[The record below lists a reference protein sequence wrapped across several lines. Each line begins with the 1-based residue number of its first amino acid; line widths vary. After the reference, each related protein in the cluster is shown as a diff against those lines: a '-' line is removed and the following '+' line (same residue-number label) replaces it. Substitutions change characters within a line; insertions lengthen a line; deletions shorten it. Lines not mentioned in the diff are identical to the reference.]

1 MSVCFIFLD
10 GVGIGRKDGSNPFA
24 ADPSEFFKKFLDGGE
39 DRIAYDGAIIP
50 TDARLGL
57 EGLPQSAT
65 GQTAILTGVN
75 ASQVL
80 GRHLS
85 GFPGPT
91 LRRILLEHSIFLR
104 LKNAKKVS
112 VFANA
117 YSSAYFVQRGDRV
130 SASTWAVKA
139 AAIPF
144 RWIED
149 LRSQEA
155 LGPDLTNHLFAEFGY
170 DVPLFTPERAGKIL
184 ATLLQR
190 FDFVMYEYP
199 FTDVVGHAQDIERA
213 NRILGHIHQFLRSF
227 LSSVDFSRDTV
238 ILTSDHGN
246 IEDLSTS
253 VHTRNPVPTLV
264 WGRNKQM
271 AVENISNIQD
281 ITPTILKIA
290 SLD

>member
-1 MSVCFIFLD
+1 MSVCLIFLD
-10 GVGIGRKDGSNPFA
+10 GVGIGRNDGSNPFA
-24 ADPSEFFKKFLDGGE
+24 AYPSEFFKKFLDGGE

-65 GQTAILTGVN
+65 GQTAMLTGVN

-85 GFPGPT
+85 GFPSPT

-104 LKNAKKVS
+104 LKNAKKAS

-149 LRSQEA
+149 LRSQKA

-213 NRILGHIHQFLRSF
+213 YRILGHIHQFLRSF

-264 WGRNKQM
+264 WGRNRRM

-281 ITPTILKIA
+281 ITPTILNIA
-290 SLD
+290 TLD